1 MANPDPSKTE
11 EATEKKLQEAR
22 SDGNI
27 AVSQDVTSVVTML
40 IFTLA
45 MYLITPY
52 FAKSFSDV
60 FEFAFKLD
68 TREMWGAN
76 EIRNGVVEGIMLFA
90 KSFLLMVFILALS
103 ATLAIRI
110 QVGSFFETKPLAWKF
125 DSLNPASGLKQL
137 LPNKKQIV
145 KFLLTM
151 CKVIVISTVAY
162 FIIKDDIREI
172 LNMAVLPASEST
184 LIMMQLA
191 GKLTL
196 YILLLFVLISIID
209 LIWKHKTRKE
219 DLMMTKEEV
228 KDERKNSDGDPKV
241 KAKIKA
247 KMREM
252 ALKNM
257 ASNTRQASVVIT
269 NPTHVAVA
277 LKYNEGDPA
286 PKVVAKGLRKKA
298 LRIKEIAKQ
307 AGIPTVEAPPLAR
320 SLYRS
325 TEIGAYID
333 NQFFTAVAVI
343 LAKILRKKGRSKA

>member
-11 EATEKKLQEAR
+11 EATEKKKQEAR
-22 SDGNI
+22 SDGNV
-27 AVSQDVTSVVTML
+27 AVSQDVTSVCTLMV
-40 IFTLA
+40 FTLS
-45 MYLITPY
+45 MYLITPLMGQ
-52 FAKSFSDV
+52 SFSEV
-60 FEFAFKLD
+60 FEFCFRLD
-68 TREMWGAN
+68 TREMWTEK
-76 EIRNGVVEGIMLFA
+76 EIQDGVIEGVSIFS
-90 KSFLLMVFILALS
+90 KSVILIIFILAFIS
-103 ATLAIRI
+103 VITIRA
-110 QVGSFFETKPLAWKF
+110 QVGSYFDTKPLQWKF

-137 LPNKKQIV
+137 LPNKKQTM
-145 KFLLTM
+145 KFFLTI
-151 CKVIVISTVAY
+151 CKVCLISAIAY
-162 FIIKDDIREI
+162 YLIKGDIRKI
-172 LNMAVLPASEST
+172 LNMAVIDINNST
-184 LIMMQLA
+184 LMMLQIT
-191 GKLTL
+191 GRITI
-196 YILLLFVLISIID
+196 YILTTFILIAIID

-257 ASNTRQASVVIT
+257 ASSTRNASVVIT

-277 LKYNEGDPA
+277 IQYQNGEPA

-298 LRIKEIAKQ
+298 LRIKEIARK
-307 AGIPTVEAPPLAR
+307 AGIPIIEAPPLAR

-325 TEIGAYID
+325 TELGQYID

-343 LAKILRKKGRSKA
+343 LAKIFRNKKKG